1 MKKKSSDP
9 NLPLVLTL
17 LSINNCFF
25 KTDGRFFQI
34 LWSSHYI
41 WTLQELFRVT
51 NTWNGNDLEGMTMP
65 DPCCFSINNPEDIW
79 GQSWNLWLFQFFL
92 IKKDFLKVILKVSWI
107 DHQLCRSILQQKWE
121 RKKCIIVAVQWPKK
135 VETFFSKKSCRSSSQ
150 TFESSRWSERKT
162 CLDSNFYH

>member
-1 MKKKSSDP
+1 M
-9 NLPLVLTL
+9 TL

-34 LWSSHYI
+34 LWPSHYI

-79 GQSWNLWLFQFFL
+79 GQSWNLWLFQFFFN
-92 IKKDFLKVILKVSWI
+92 KKGLFESNFESQLDRPSIMQVNSATEVRTKKMYYSCSAMALRKLKL
-107 DHQLCRSILQQKWE
+107 
-121 RKKCIIVAVQWPKK
+121 
-135 VETFFSKKSCRSSSQ
+135 FFSKKSCRSSSQ